1 MYEKKGVSGWDF
13 GMKKSN
19 ETDQEWRFAKF
30 IVSPPGH
37 AQWTSRFFKAI
48 LSTSIAITFTRYQDE
63 PWEDEID
70 YDAIRMNIDP
80 DDVARL
86 EEKVEEVMGQEGR
99 MEAMLKAISAVK
111 VGIRVGGKVGWCS
124 MGLRL

>member
-13 GMKKSN
+13 GLKNPN

-37 AQWTSRFFKAI
+37 SQWTSRPTKAI
-48 LSTSIAITFTRYQDE
+48 QSLSIAITFTRFHDE

-70 YDAIRMNIDP
+70 YGAIRVNIDP

-99 MEAMLKAISAVK
+99 MEAMLKAIGAVK
-111 VGIRVGGKVGWCS
+111 VGIRVGGEVGW
-124 MGLRL
+124 